1 MHAAYHTPL
10 MLKYKLNSI
19 YTAFKIHN
27 TSFWNLF
34 FSYIFSMTT
43 APICTFSNKV
53 IMPVQSWA
61 KVSLTFTDIEE
72 KNKNKRLQHKI

>member
-1 MHAAYHTPL
+1 M
-10 MLKYKLNSI
+10 K
-19 YTAFKIHN
+19 
-27 TSFWNLF
+27 
-34 FSYIFSMTT
+34 T